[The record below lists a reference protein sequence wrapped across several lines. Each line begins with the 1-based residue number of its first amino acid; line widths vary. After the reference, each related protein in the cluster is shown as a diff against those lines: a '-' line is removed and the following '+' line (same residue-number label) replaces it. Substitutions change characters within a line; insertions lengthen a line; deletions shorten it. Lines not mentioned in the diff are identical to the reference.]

1 MLNRILLVTAAT
13 LLLTSG
19 ARAQLPNANGT
30 MTAPM
35 LPGNGQMIPGN
46 WPMIPI
52 KSTPAGCSNA
62 LDFSSACNSQ
72 YLGAM

>member
-1 MLNRILLVTAAT
+1 MINRILLVTAAT

-19 ARAQLPNANGT
+19 VRAQLPNANGT

-52 KSTPAGCSNA
+52 NPAGCSNA
-62 LDFSSACNSQ
+62 LDFRSACNSQ